1 MKIYE
6 KLLYVQKGL
15 KAPKNQ
21 YNKFGDFYYRSCEDI
36 LEGVKPLLAE
46 VKAVLLVRDDVV
58 QIGNRFYVKATA
70 IFQDTESPDNVAN
83 TAFAREDE
91 AKPKMDGAQVT
102 GSCSSY
108 ARKYALN
115 GLFCI
120 DDSKD
125 PDFHQGKDPA
135 AGAQSRTQAQNRMQ
149 TQNRT
154 QNQGKAQPQ
163 GRTAGQSGKA
173 AVTREELAKL
183 ISEADRTGT
192 DISKVCERYKA
203 KTINYLSR
211 EQYEK
216 AMNVFRKMETF
227 PSPAPDNMRYDEEQ
241 WNNVEMPYG
250 GLPFR

>member
-46 VKAVLLVRDDVV
+46 VKAVLLVRDEVV

-70 IFQDTESPDNVAN
+70 VFQDTESPDNVVN

-135 AGAQSRTQAQNRMQ
+135 ANSQNRTQTQNRAQ

-154 QNQGKAQPQ
+154 
-163 GRTAGQSGKA
+163 AGQSSGKT

-192 DISKVCERYKA
+192 DISKVCERYKV

-211 EQYEK
+211 EQFER
-216 AMNVFRKMETF
+216 AMSVFRKMESF
-227 PSPAPDNMRYDEEQ
+227 PPPAPERQYDDTKWDSNEA
-241 WNNVEMPYG
+241 
-250 GLPFR
+250 PFR